1 MNPWIG
7 WTLAALLM
15 LAGWTQ
21 YGLQGAIFAGSAVA
35 FWLLLQ
41 FNKAMRVMRQAGS
54 APLGSVESAVM
65 FNDKLK
71 PGMPMLEIVML
82 AKSLGHKLGDDPE
95 RYRWTDS
102 GDSHV
107 TVELRRGRVV
117 SWTLW
122 RPEQAGEA
130 SHPGEAAGA

>member
-7 WTLAALLM
+7 WTLAALLV

-21 YGLQGAIFAGSAVA
+21 YGWQGAVFALSAVV

-41 FNKAMRVMRQAGS
+41 FNKAMRVMRQAGT
-54 APLGSVESAVM
+54 APVGSVESAVM
-65 FNDKLK
+65 FNAKLK

-82 AKSLGHKLGDDPE
+82 AKSLGQKLGDDPE
-95 RYRWTDS
+95 RYRWTDL
-102 GDSHV
+102 GNSHV
-107 TVELRRGRVV
+107 TVELRRGRAV

-122 RPEQAGEA
+122 RPEPAGEG
-130 SHPGEAAGA
+130 PGAEP